1 MKTLKVCLLAVFSA
15 GAVGTA
21 QAQLAKTEHGVPDA
35 PTRLMSASTNSTGS
49 IIKKNLRWRSKIPL
63 NKTYEQLNPE
73 QLAELR
79 GMYES
84 LADGDEP
91 PFPAKGLGNVF
102 REIKQGQDVLQARGE
117 LKLNVTVG
125 PDGVATDVEDFGTV
139 GGVNAH
145 EMTTYV
151 AAILMKAPY
160 KPAMCQ
166 GKPCTMQFPFKL
178 KLD

>member
-1 MKTLKVCLLAVFSA
+1 MKTLKACLLAVFST
-15 GAVGTA
+15 GVFTTA
-21 QAQLAKTEHGVPDA
+21 QAQLAGTEHGIPDA
-35 PTRLMSASTNSTGS
+35 PTRLTNASTTSTGT

-91 PFPAKGLGNVF
+91 PFPAKGLNGVF

-117 LKLNVTVG
+117 LKFNVTVG

-139 GGVNAH
+139 GGANAH
-145 EMTTYV
+145 EMTNYV